1 MTEPV
6 EPALILPVEPAEPAV
21 SAGVPVLA
29 PRRPWV
35 LAAGVALALA
45 AGVLGLDVYRVWQGR
60 ARRELIARLE
70 RSGQP
75 LSQAEIGRAARRFR
89 GDRELLGASLLLAGD
104 AQASDA
110 ARWNA
115 LLLESAVAPHPGG
128 PGTIGQ
134 LDWKNGAVSGARLVD
149 LTVARGHLT
158 AVTFDDSTFAGV
170 TWGAAFSG
178 GRPGLV
184 LNQVRFRRSRFESGA
199 FSGTHLSAVEFL
211 DSTFSGARLDLS
223 NFDHVR
229 FTRSASPTA
238 ASIVRGDMVNRD
250 HAPPAGVDDL
260 ALPTDQV
267 SFAGIAFDGVHF
279 RGWIRPEWFSGCTFT
294 RCVFPTALRGE
305 TLVAGHNTLSR
316 CLWSDE
322 PVD

>member
-1 MTEPV
+1 MSEPV
-6 EPALILPVEPAEPAV
+6 EPTPTPPAEPAAAAPP
-21 SAGVPVLA
+21 SSSWNRRSIIAGAAGMVLA
-29 PRRPWV
+29 
-35 LAAGVALALA
+35 LALLVLALA
-45 AGVLGLDVYRVWQGR
+45 AYRAWQGR
-60 ARRELIARLE
+60 ARRELIARVE
-70 RSGQP
+70 RSDHP
-75 LSQAEIGRAARRFR
+75 LSRAEIDRAGRRFR

-104 AQASDA
+104 AKASDA

-115 LLLESAVAPHPGG
+115 LLLATAVAPRPGG

-134 LDWKNGAVSGARLVD
+134 LDWKEGAVTGVRLVD
-149 LTVARGHLT
+149 LTLSRGHLGSIS
-158 AVTFDDSTFAGV
+158 FDDSTFAGV

-178 GRPGLV
+178 GRSGLV
-184 LNQVRFRRSRFESGA
+184 LTQVRFRRSRFESGA

-211 DSTFSGARLDLS
+211 DSTFSGALLDLS

-229 FTRSASPTA
+229 FTRSAIPAA
-238 ASIVRGDMVNRD
+238 ASIVRSDVVNRD

-267 SFAGIAFDGVHF
+267 SFTGIAFEGVHF
-279 RGWIRPEWFSGCTFT
+279 RGWVRPEWFRGCTFT
-294 RCVFPTALRGE
+294 RCVFPVALRGE
-305 TLVAGHNTLSR
+305 ALAAGHNTLSR